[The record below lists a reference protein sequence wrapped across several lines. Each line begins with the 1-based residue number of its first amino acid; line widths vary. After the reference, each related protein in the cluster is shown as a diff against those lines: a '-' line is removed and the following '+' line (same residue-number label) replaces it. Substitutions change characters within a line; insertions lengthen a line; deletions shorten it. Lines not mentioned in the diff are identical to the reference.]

1 MWRMISRMNDAATPP
16 GAGTPPG
23 SGTPPGAG
31 TPDEPRTPPGS
42 GTPDGARDPRA
53 VDDPAGGMEAAL
65 DPHPWADA
73 DRPRGLDAYF
83 APGGE
88 DEAPPERI
96 ADERRLTR
104 LLIVMVLLLVG
115 VPTLLTLVAFV
126 AQLASLR
133 PGG

>member
-1 MWRMISRMNDAATPP
+1 MWRMINGMNDTATPP
-16 GAGTPPG
+16 GP
-23 SGTPPGAG
+23 GTPPGA
-31 TPDEPRTPPGS
+31 E
-42 GTPDGARDPRA
+42 DPLVA
-53 VDDPAGGMEAAL
+53 NDPAGSPESTL

-88 DEAPPERI
+88 DEAPPERV

>member
-1 MWRMISRMNDAATPP
+1 MWRMISRMNHAATPP
-16 GAGTPPG
+16 RSGTPPESGAPVG
-23 SGTPPGAG
+23 SGTPP
-31 TPDEPRTPPGS
+31 TS
-42 GTPDGARDPRA
+42 GTPDGAEDRHVA
-53 VDDPAGGMEAAL
+53 DDSAGGPESTL

-73 DRPRGLDAYF
+73 ARPRGLDAYF

-88 DEAPPERI
+88 DEAPPERV

>member
-1 MWRMISRMNDAATPP
+1 MWRMISGMNDAATPP
-16 GAGTPPG
+16 GP
-23 SGTPPGAG
+23 GTPPGAEDRLVANG
-31 TPDEPRTPPGS
+31 
-42 GTPDGARDPRA
+42 
-53 VDDPAGGMEAAL
+53 PAGSPESTL

-88 DEAPPERI
+88 DKAPPERV